1 RTAPWPTPEGV
12 PRRAGVSSF
21 GIGGTNAHLVLEE
34 APPQPVEPARHARHL
49 ILLSA
54 RGGEALEAATAG
66 LREHLRARLAAHPDA
81 DHGAYLAD
89 LAYTTQVGRMRFGQ
103 RRAVV
108 AADLDEAL
116 RALDG
121 PAPADA
127 APEAR
132 DEDGSRVMFLFPGQG
147 AQHPDMGRALYERGG
162 VFREQIDHC

>member
-1 RTAPWPTPEGV
+1 
-12 PRRAGVSSF
+12 
-21 GIGGTNAHLVLEE
+21 
-34 APPQPVEPARHARHL
+34 
-49 ILLSA
+49 
-54 RGGEALEAATAG
+54 
-66 LREHLRARLAAHPDA
+66 
-81 DHGAYLAD
+81 
-89 LAYTTQVGRMRFGQ
+89 

-162 VFREQIDHC
+162 VFREQIDHCAAVLEPMLGLDLRDALYPAAGADPEAARARLERTGLTQPALFAVEYALARQWQAWGIEPAGMLGHSVGEYVAACLAGVFALDDALRIVATR